1 MAIINIR
8 NAEVTR
14 TFSFN
19 GGTGAGLK
27 ETFTKRDGS
36 EGATYYSAFFEG
48 EHSLSKGDRG
58 NFSGLLGTKV
68 STYEKDG
75 ETKYGVD
82 VTLNSAR
89 FEAADSGSDSDEE
102 APF

>member
-1 MAIINIR
+1 MAIINLR
-8 NAEVTR
+8 NVEVTR
-14 TFSFN
+14 TFW
-19 GGTGAGLK
+19 GGKGAGLK
-27 ETFTKRDGS
+27 EAFRKNDGT
-36 EGATYYSAFFEG
+36 EGARYYSAFFDE
-48 EHSLSKGDRG
+48 EHGLSEGDRG

>member
-1 MAIINIR
+1 MAIINIK

-14 TFSFN
+14 VFYN
-19 GGTGAGLK
+19 GLGAGLK
-27 ETFTKRDGS
+27 ESFTTRSGEKAAR
-36 EGATYYSAFFEG
+36 YYSAFFDE

>member
-14 TFSFN
+14 TFYN
-19 GGTGAGLK
+19 GLGAGIK
-27 ETFTKRDGS
+27 ETFTLRDGQ
-36 EGATYYSAFFEG
+36 EGARYYSAFFDKPHGLSEG
-48 EHSLSKGDRG
+48 QVG

-89 FEAADSGSDSDEE
+89 FEAAEASDSSDT
-102 APF
+102 PF